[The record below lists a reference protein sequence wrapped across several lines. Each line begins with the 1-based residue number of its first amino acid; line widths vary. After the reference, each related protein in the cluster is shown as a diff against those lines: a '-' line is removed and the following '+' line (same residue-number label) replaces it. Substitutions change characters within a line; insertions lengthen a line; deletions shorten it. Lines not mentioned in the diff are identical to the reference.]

1 MKKALLIRPF
11 SPRPVKY
18 SDLARKITFRGTG
31 SGPKKW
37 SENDRWLL
45 ARMTGPRRGTFLTPH
60 ARGRKTIFS
69 VSPSVYFVTQ

>member
-1 MKKALLIRPF
+1 MKKALLISPF

-18 SDLARKITFRGTG
+18 SDLPRKITFRGTG

-45 ARMTGPRRGTFLTPH
+45 ARMTGPRRGTFFTPH
-60 ARGRKTIFS
+60 ARGRKRIFS
-69 VSPSVYFVTQ
+69 VIPSVYFVSQ